1 MIQKR
6 RYIRLFQQPAT
17 SQMLPFQEQL
27 CQYFRLHV
35 YHATL
40 IRGLQVLALVLNL
53 KITVMLSLQRAMA
66 N

>member
-6 RYIRLFQQPAT
+6 RYIQLFQQPAT
-17 SQMLPFQEQL
+17 SLMLPFREQL

-35 YHATL
+35 YHAIQ
-40 IRGLQVLALVLNL
+40 IRRLQVLALVLNS